1 VGNYGVRREG
11 AGKREGE
18 KERRR
23 EGEERRRGEK
33 ERREGEERREAFTK
47 EHPESQLHFHLL
59 LNLTAPPKHLHA
71 RV

>member
-1 VGNYGVRREG
+1 VGNYGVRRG
-11 AGKREGE
+11 GGGKREGE
-18 KERRR
+18 KVRRR

-33 ERREGEERREAFTK
+33 ERREGEAFTK